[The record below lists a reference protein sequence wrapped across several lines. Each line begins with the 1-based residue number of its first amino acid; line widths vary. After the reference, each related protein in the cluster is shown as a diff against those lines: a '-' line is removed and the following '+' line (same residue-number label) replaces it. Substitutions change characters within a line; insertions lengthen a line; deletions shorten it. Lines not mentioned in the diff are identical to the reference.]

1 MNIANNTKEI
11 EIYRSRGNYCFF
23 ILEKVTRGKNLILAR
38 VKNLKNEEYY
48 KNFNEKKKY
57 SDFSILSITLLK
69 DNKIF
74 FERKLLLR
82 TIKQNSLL
90 FKNILC

>member
-38 VKNLKNEEYY
+38 VKNLKNEEYE